1 MRSNIIWILIILIF
15 VAIIALL
22 AWLQFGDFS
31 NVAGVSNIA
40 TTSMPVASNSV
51 ATSTTATS
59 TPPLSS
65 EVTIDKPIF
74 GAVVPKTFTVSGK
87 APGGWYFEASF
98 PIQVR
103 DDNGNVIANT
113 HATAKT
119 DWMVSTL
126 VAFSATT
133 TITTSYSGPATLILL
148 RDNPSGLP
156 ENDDS
161 VSVPIV
167 VQQ

>member
-1 MRSNIIWILIILIF
+1 MRSNIIWIFIILIF
-15 VAIIALL
+15 ACIIALL

-31 NVAGVSNIA
+31 NVAGAHNTIA
-40 TTSMPVASNSV
+40 TSTPMTSTNV
-51 ATSTTATS
+51 ATSTMSTS

-65 EVTIDKPIF
+65 TVVVDTPVF
-74 GAVVPKTFTVSGK
+74 GAVVTKTFIVSGK
-87 APGGWYFEASF
+87 APGAWYFEASF

-113 HATAKT
+113 HATAQS
-119 DWMVSTL
+119 DWMTVGL
-126 VAFSATT
+126 VQFIATT
-133 TITTSYSGPATLILL
+133 TITTAYSGTATLILL